1 MDKLETRRNGN
12 SINVF
17 PDEETFQKIYGECL
31 EKNIPPACEA
41 VQNNYHDMNESFNA
55 YLESIQEHM
64 FRYAYQCGFEAA
76 LKKDRKRLPVS
87 QTEHKR
93 VQMPLPIRFP
103 VN

>member
-31 EKNIPPACEA
+31 EKSAPPACEA
-41 VQNNYHDMNESFNA
+41 VQNSYHCMNELFNT
-55 YLESIQEHM
+55 YLEAIQEHM

-76 LKKDRKRLPVS
+76 LKIK
-87 QTEHKR
+87 
-93 VQMPLPIRFP
+93 
-103 VN
+103 